1 MPLVSKT
8 NSTMNNPEN
17 KRWYFKVPGAAY
29 AYDIWAGPSER
40 SARAAIR
47 TFYGVSRLP
56 SGMEIWPA

>member
-1 MPLVSKT
+1 
-8 NSTMNNPEN
+8 MNNPEN

-29 AYDIWAGPSER
+29 AYDIWAGTSER